1 MSGELDK
8 TRIPTYRLEFVTDET
23 EPSLKTISE
32 RSGFP
37 LKVLKEIAQEED
49 WEGQKRA
56 FKSHQISEV
65 QEKTK
70 AVKVKASLESLKRG
84 EQLQSK
90 IFDALLEDIEN
101 GNYRPT
107 ISDFNRITDTIEN
120 IGKETI
126 SNIGMIGNNNK
137 IINIKIEKPI
147 EDMSLE
153 ELVEIQG
160 KISVEDSQ

>member
-8 TRIPTYRLEFVTDET
+8 TRIPTYKLEFVTDET

-32 RSGFP
+32 KSGFP
-37 LKVLKEIAQEED
+37 IKILREIALEED

-70 AVKVKASLESLKRG
+70 AVKVKASLNSLNRG
-84 EQLQSK
+84 QELQEK
-90 IFDALLEDIEN
+90 IYSALIEDIEN

-107 ISDFNRITDTIEN
+107 IADFNRITDTIESV
-120 IGKETI
+120 GKETTN
-126 SNIGMIGNNNK
+126 NIGMIGNNNK